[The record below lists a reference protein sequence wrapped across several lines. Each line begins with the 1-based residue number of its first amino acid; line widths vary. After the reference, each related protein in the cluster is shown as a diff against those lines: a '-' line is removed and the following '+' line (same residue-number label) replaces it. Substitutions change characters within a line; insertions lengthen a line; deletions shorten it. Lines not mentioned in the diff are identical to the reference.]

1 MSNLRGFE
9 AKIMRHIVAHGKRPL
24 GWEQVYTTTGAAQEI
39 ESAIVRVCKMAVLS
53 RLAAAPPVSLT
64 WKE

>member
-9 AKIMRHIVAHGKRPL
+9 AKIMTHIVARGKRPL